1 MRIMN
6 KNYDDKTLLM
16 GGVLFVVLSC
26 IPVIGN
32 MISNIVTSARNFTSK
47 AFSGVTSNEKWGWKM
62 ASSPLLTPILTG
74 IATSSS
80 QAIFM
85 NPLYFSF
92 EV

>member
-47 AFSGVTSNEKWGWKM
+47 AFSGVTSNEK
-62 ASSPLLTPILTG
+62 
-74 IATSSS
+74 
-80 QAIFM
+80 
-85 NPLYFSF
+85 
-92 EV
+92 